1 MSTNW
6 PRKDQSGVKG
16 TLVRKV
22 HDIRKD
28 EGEANHLTENSLPP
42 SPRYDQ
48 TARAGLPTAELLA
61 NFSPLHKKEA
71 ELSSLPTTQKKENA
85 QSSVNFLVAGL
96 SPSHTKGQT
105 PISVQLIGKQ
115 RGAPGAQRIS
125 GRLELWLSRGSLDSA
140 KWPLPGM
147 SHSAAQPAFIPTADL
162 WNPAE
167 DFWVRS
173 FFMIV
178 AFFCQRRFLSYF
190 LQRIRVIIS
199 SIFLD
204 SSKNEKHLGHCL
216 H

>member
-1 MSTNW
+1 MKERPTTW
-6 PRKDQSGVKG
+6 QKTP
-16 TLVRKV
+16 
-22 HDIRKD
+22 
-28 EGEANHLTENSLPP
+28 SLLPHAMTRQPGQDYRRP
-42 SPRYDQ
+42 SSWRIS
-48 TARAGLPTAELLA
+48 LLCT
-61 NFSPLHKKEA
+61 KKEA
-71 ELSSLPTTQKKENA
+71 ELSSLPTTQEKENA

-105 PISVQLIGKQ
+105 RISVQLIGKQ